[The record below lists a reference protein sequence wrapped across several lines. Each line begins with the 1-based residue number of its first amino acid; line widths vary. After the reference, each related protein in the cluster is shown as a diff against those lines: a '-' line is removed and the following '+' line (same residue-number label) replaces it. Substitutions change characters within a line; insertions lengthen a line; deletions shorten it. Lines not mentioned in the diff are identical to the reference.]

1 MLKKEPGGGLSVFRP
16 FTLTNKASVRLK
28 KRGGLVREWPLHL
41 MILPGLLL
49 VMIYHYVPMAGV
61 VIAFERFIPVKG
73 IFGSQWI
80 GLDNFKYVMKM
91 PDTGQ
96 ILYNTVY
103 IATMKIIAGFI
114 APIISALL
122 LNEVRNAL
130 FKRSVQ
136 TLIYLPHFLSWVIL
150 GGILIDILSPST
162 GIVNQLLAAFGI
174 HPIFFLGDN
183 KWFPYVLVTS
193 EVWKEFGFSTIVYL
207 AALTAINP
215 ALYEAAEIDGAGR
228 WKQTLHI
235 TLPGILPIII
245 LLGTLSLGNVLN
257 AGFDQVFNLYNPQVY
272 QSGDILDTFIY
283 RIGLLQS
290 QYGVATAVGLFKSL
304 VSLVFISLSY
314 VLAYRFANYRIF

>member
-1 MLKKEPGGGLSVFRP
+1 MKRSRGRLS
-16 FTLTNKASVRLK
+16 
-28 KRGGLVREWPLHL
+28 EWPLHL
-41 MILPGLLL
+41 MLLPGLMLII
-49 VMIYHYVPMAGV
+49 VFHYIPMTGI
-61 VIAFERFIPVKG
+61 VIAFENFIPTKG

-80 GLDNFKYVMKM
+80 GLDNFKYVMM
-91 PDTGQ
+91 LPDTGQ
-96 ILYNTVY
+96 ILFNTVY
-103 IATMKIIAGFI
+103 IAIMKIIAGFI

-122 LNEVRNAL
+122 LNEVRNAA

-150 GGILIDILSPST
+150 GGILVDILSPSS
-162 GIVNQLLAAFGI
+162 GIVNLMLKAVGI
-174 HPIFFLGDN
+174 DPIFFLGDN
-183 KWFPYVLVTS
+183 KWFKAVLVTS

-207 AALTAINP
+207 AALTGINP
-215 ALYEAAEIDGAGR
+215 ALYEASEIDGAGR
-228 WKQTLHI
+228 WQQTWHI
-235 TLPGILPIII
+235 TLPGILPIIV

-290 QYGVATAVGLFKSL
+290 QYGVATAVGLFKSV
-304 VSLVFISLSY
+304 VSFLFISLSY